1 MGNACAEISCGGR
14 GGLEEVE
21 ADGAAG
27 WVLKEGFRDGNEMN
41 TLVAGLIAMELI
53 LPLEYVHVE
62 ISCGGGRS
70 GMEAMEAYGTGC
82 CILRGD
88 LHSDNGTDVMVSVV
102 VLSVVMLLVMA
113 LCSKNHS
120 MEKSANI
127 YQSWDK

>member
-1 MGNACAEISCGGR
+1 MGNARAEISCGGG

-27 WVLKEGFRDGNEMN
+27 WVLKEGFCDGNEMN

-53 LPLEYVHVE
+53 LPLEYLHVE